1 MAKRSEGRGP
11 PADPREIALEIVRR
25 ASRKNADGSDGIP
38 YVLRISDP
46 MTASERLQLAA
57 VRLLRRP
64 VAIMPHRFKSMEEW
78 DRLASEALG
87 KASVQPNGPMGPKR
101 GVPSD

>member
-1 MAKRSEGRGP
+1 
-11 PADPREIALEIVRR
+11 LEIVRR
-25 ASRKNADGSDGIP
+25 ARGRSTNSNGFDGIP
-38 YVLRISDP
+38 YVLRLSDP

-64 VAIMPHRFKSMEEW
+64 VAIMPHKCETLEEW
-78 DRLASEALG
+78 DRYAAKVLG
-87 KASVQPNGPMGPKR
+87 EVSTTQNGPMGPKR